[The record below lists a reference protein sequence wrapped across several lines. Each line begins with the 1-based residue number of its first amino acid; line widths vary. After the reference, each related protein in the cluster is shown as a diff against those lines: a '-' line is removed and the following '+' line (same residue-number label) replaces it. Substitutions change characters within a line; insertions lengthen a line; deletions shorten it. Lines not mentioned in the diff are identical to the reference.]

1 MSCVKT
7 VNVKNNRLQSIFI
20 GKVFSRLTKIMVD
33 LNISGTNSKAFIHS
47 NHMDHKL
54 SYLVKFSLRPSLAYT
69 DKKGTSSRRLATTC
83 DMSSRGKRLRLRY
96 FTIFPKML
104 LMTFCALEPTIST
117 IRPSNSVLCLQIAGY
132 KLRVPS
138 CLHYTGK

>member
-1 MSCVKT
+1 M
-7 VNVKNNRLQSIFI
+7 L
-20 GKVFSRLTKIMVD
+20 KITAYSPYLSVRFLVD
-33 LNISGTNSKAFIHS
+33 LPKLWQILIYLTQTPKSSFIQITWII
-47 NHMDHKL
+47 NCL
-54 SYLVKFSLRPSLAYT
+54 IQLNFSLRPSLAYT